1 MGADVFRFK
10 QFEVHQQR
18 SAMKVGTDGVLIGAW
33 ASVGEG
39 THRILDIG
47 TGTGLIALMLAQRS
61 AEAQVVG
68 VEIDAESVEQAREN
82 VACSPWNDRITIV
95 GSSVQEFDADQK
107 FDLIVSNPPYFVDS
121 QKCPDEG
128 RTTARH
134 TDTLS
139 FAELMQSAS
148 RLLSPDGRFAVI
160 IPAEAAMSVIAAG
173 ALHLVR
179 RCDVR
184 TKPSGQPKRV
194 MLEFSPR
201 FEGAALRETLTI
213 GDGTAGGYSPEY
225 KALTRDFY
233 LKFE

>member
-1 MGADVFRFK
+1 MGAEVFRFK

-33 ASVGEG
+33 ASVMEQ
-39 THRILDIG
+39 TQRILDIG

-61 AEAQVVG
+61 GQAQVVG
-68 VEIDAESVEQAREN
+68 VEIDAESAEQAREN
-82 VACSPWNDRITIV
+82 VARSPWSERMEIV
-95 GSSVQEFDADQK
+95 CAPVQEFSADEK

-134 TDTLS
+134 TDSLS
-139 FAELMQSAS
+139 FTELMRSVS
-148 RLLSPDGRFAVI
+148 RLLAPDGRFAVI
-160 IPAEAAMSVIAAG
+160 IPVEAAMSVIAAG

-179 RCDVR
+179 RCDVH
-184 TKPSGQPKRV
+184 TKPTGQPKRV